1 MKHLK
6 KSILVLGTV
15 LLVSLFS
22 TSLFAKE
29 EKVTV
34 YNNLD
39 YPIIAVFR
47 AVGYIGTICGSYII
61 KEGVYNYGNCTR
73 QAEKEIY
80 VAANSSATG
89 TFGAG
94 TSGRHVYIKLP
105 SESMTIDLLTSYSGT
120 SAGENSAL
128 EMWNLYFENTSLLLL
143 TTDFDVQTGIEPL
156 YYGHV
161 EGHGCDH
168 KFNVVGH
175 SSGTLTV
182 NDIYFTL
189 EMTDDGHTSYIDAHC
204 DCEKTED

>member
-6 KSILVLGTV
+6 KSILVLGTIFF
-15 LLVSLFS
+15 VSLFS

-29 EKVTV
+29 EKITV

-47 AVGYIGTICGSYII
+47 AVGYIGTICGYYTAN
-61 KEGVYNYGNCTR
+61 GVLIGNCTS

-80 VAANSSATG
+80 VAPKSSATG

-94 TSGRHVYIKLP
+94 TSGRHVYIQLP
-105 SESMTIDLLTSYSGT
+105 GESMTTDLLTSYSGT
-120 SAGENSAL
+120 SAGGKSAL
-128 EMWNLYFENTSLLLL
+128 EMWNRFFQNTSLLLK
-143 TTDFDVQTGIEPL
+143 TTDFDINTGIEPL

-182 NDIYFTL
+182 NDIFLTL